1 MSSQQSVIT
10 NIFTVSPFNEYYLP
24 SVNRRIFEKV
34 DSVSLFNKK
43 FHSKFKQENTLHIIV
58 GMDSGLLANYVMD
71 YPLADGSKYL
81 FVELDEVLNFLNVDI
96 PDSINNSFSICSA
109 TQFKKILKDKD
120 FNLFIV
126 KHKFKL
132 HYSTAATS
140 NDIYT
145 LLNHDIEKAI
155 EHEYFESSI
164 GFTQKIFFKRQLDNL
179 SENLMPAKL
188 LTNSFS
194 GKTCIVL
201 GGGPSL
207 NEHLNW
213 IRENRDKLIVFSVSR
228 IAGKLSKEG
237 IKSDI
242 IVTVDPQDHSFEVNE
257 AMMSLSDESILISA
271 DHTCAEIVAQ
281 WNGSL
286 LYTGKQIPWDDE
298 RNNGNIKTEGPTVT
312 NSAINIATEMGFS
325 QILLCGIDYC
335 HSQTGQTHTSDTYR
349 ANLGPDIGT
358 IFEWVKTYKGEMAE
372 TPIQLLHAINDLSQF
387 VKSHPNVT
395 FINLSIDAAVVE
407 NVDFRVA
414 SDITLTDISTA
425 QRDLICPQR
434 FILNA
439 NEKKLMLN
447 EVKVTLDVSIKKLE
461 QLLTKLEQ
469 AKILCKK
476 ISKIKSN
483 NNTLISMVKKLDSL
497 ENEFNNKYKKYS
509 YIIKYYGYYEFSQFL
524 TTKSTDSWTSD
535 DIHNQSKVYYDVF
548 CNVAQELYDLT
559 LSAKARLKSRIS
571 EYAEP
576 LNFSAFI
583 PQWRNDRHFGR
594 VLIWQRENSNIIEN
608 LTLDDRTTLKKLTDE
623 YRNLF
628 VKKDEKTNSN
638 LIENLNN
645 ATKKLNILIHQKH
658 LIGIKKMVEYLEPFS
673 KQDVKIERLYYLAKS
688 YYQFF
693 TNSFENALETILQLS
708 DTHRE
713 EQELSLIIR
722 LSLKLN
728 HIEQAIESLSK
739 IVQYNDEY
747 LPQYAQTLHLQGQN
761 QLALTAYLDYLDK
774 YPEDVPVLLKF
785 GLFLV
790 NVGEVDSAKS
800 ILLQVMS
807 IDPNN
812 QTATK
817 YLAILNK

>member
-1 MSSQQSVIT
+1 MIEEKKIANVFAI
-10 NIFTVSPFNEYYLP
+10 SPFNEYYLP
-24 SVNRRIFEKV
+24 SVNRLTFEKI
-34 DSVSLFNKK
+34 DSLSLFNKK

-58 GMDSGLLANYVMD
+58 GMDSGLLANYVME
-71 YPLADGSKYL
+71 YPLAEGSKYL

-96 PDSINNSFSICSA
+96 PDSLNNSLSICTA
-109 TQFKKILKDKD
+109 TQFKQILKNTD

-132 HYSTAATS
+132 HYSTAAS
-140 NDIYT
+140 GNDIYA

-155 EHEYFESSI
+155 EHEYFESSV
-164 GFTQKIFFKRQLDNL
+164 GFTQKTFFKRQLDNL
-179 SENLMPAKL
+179 AENLMPAKL
-188 LTNSFS
+188 LQNSFP

-207 NEHLNW
+207 NQHLNW
-213 IRENRDKLIVFSVSR
+213 IRENREKLIVFSVSR
-228 IAGKLSKEG
+228 VAGKLSKEG

-257 AMMSLSDESILISA
+257 AMMSLSNESILISA

-298 RNNGNIKTEGPTVT
+298 KNNKNIKTEGPTVT

-335 HSQTGQTHTSDTYR
+335 HSQSGQTHTSDTYK
-349 ANLGPDIGT
+349 ANLGANIGT
-358 IFEWVKTYKGEMAE
+358 IYEWVKTYKGEMAE

-387 VKSHPNVT
+387 VKSHPKVNFV
-395 FINLSIDAAVVE
+395 NLSIDAAIVE
-407 NVDFRVA
+407 NVNFRGT

-434 FILNA
+434 FVLDV
-439 NEKKLMLN
+439 NEKNLMLN
-447 EVKVTLDVSIKKLE
+447 EVKATLDVSINKLE
-461 QLLTKLEQ
+461 QLLVKLKQ
-469 AKILCKK
+469 AKTLCKK

-483 NNTLISMVKKLDSL
+483 NNILISMVKKLDSL
-497 ENEFNNKYKKYS
+497 ESEFNNEYKKYS
-509 YIIKYYGYYEFSQFL
+509 YIVKFYGYYEFSQFL
-524 TTKSTDSWTSD
+524 TTKNSNSWTSD
-535 DIHNQSKVYYDVF
+535 DINNQSKIYYDVF
-548 CNVAQELYDLT
+548 YNIAQELYDLT
-559 LSAKARLKSRIS
+559 LDAKARLKTRIS

-594 VLIWQRENSNIIEN
+594 ALIWQREHSNIIED
-608 LTLDDRTTLKKLTDE
+608 LTLNDKNTLAQLTDE
-623 YRNLF
+623 YSNLF
-628 VKKDEKTNSN
+628 VKKDEKSNTN
-638 LIENLNN
+638 LVENLNN
-645 ATKKLNILIHQKH
+645 ATRKLSILIHQKH
-658 LIGIKKMVEYLEPFS
+658 LIGINKMVEYLEPFIR
-673 KQDVKIERLYYLAKS
+673 QDVKIERLYYLAKS

-708 DTHRE
+708 DTERE

-728 HIEQAIESLSK
+728 NFEQAIDSLSK

-747 LPQYAQTLHLQGQN
+747 LPQYAQILHLQGQN
-761 QLALTAYLDYLDK
+761 QLALTSYLDYLDK

-790 NVGEVDSAKS
+790 NVGEIDSAKS
-800 ILLQVMS
+800 VLLQVMS